1 MAPLIKSVFE
11 APQDSLMMPLNQYI
25 PDANKKLRTMSVC
38 ECYAKM
44 GTLTQP

>member
-25 PDANKKLRTMSVC
+25 PDAKKNDTQWVC
-38 ECYAKM
+38 VNGKM